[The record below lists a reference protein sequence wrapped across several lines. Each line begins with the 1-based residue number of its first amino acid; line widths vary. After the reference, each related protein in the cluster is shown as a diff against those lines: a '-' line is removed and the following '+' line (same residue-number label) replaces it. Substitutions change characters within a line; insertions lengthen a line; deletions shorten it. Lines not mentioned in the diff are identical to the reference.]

1 MRLRISRDRDKMLCA
16 GEEPDYWPG
25 QRTAEVRREARTSHP
40 KIDVAISKD
49 ARNFSFYGAM
59 PRGPLGVPLRGGAVI
74 RRDDGARTGS
84 RAASAAADIQGG
96 AHPGG
101 AASGASPDTD

>member
-1 MRLRISRDRDKMLCA
+1 MLCA
-16 GEEPDYWPG
+16 GEEPDHRPG
-25 QRTAEVRREARTSHP
+25 QSTAEVRREARTSHP

-49 ARNFSFYGAM
+49 AANLSFYGAM

-74 RRDDGARTGS
+74 RRDGGACTRS

-101 AASGASPDTD
+101 AASGAATDTD

>member
-1 MRLRISRDRDKMLCA
+1 MLCA
-16 GEEPDYWPG
+16 GEGPDYWPG
-25 QRTAEVRREARTSHP
+25 QRTTEIRREGRTSHP
-40 KIDVAISKD
+40 KIDVAISKN
-49 ARNFSFYGAM
+49 AANFSFYGAM
-59 PRGPLGVPLRGGAVI
+59 PRGPLGDPLRGGAAN

-101 AASGASPDTD
+101 AASGASTDTD

>member
-1 MRLRISRDRDKMLCA
+1 MLCA

-59 PRGPLGVPLRGGAVI
+59 PRGPLGVPLRGGADI
-74 RRDDGARTGS
+74 RCDSGACTRPGATS
-84 RAASAAADIQGG
+84 AASDIQGG

-101 AASGASPDTD
+101 AASGASTDTDRSDHPEIRGE